1 MGKSGGERDPG
12 ERLPRRIPA
21 QVASAS
27 GEVVEKARWSLVCR
41 VLRHLCR
48 LRGHGRPRLP
58 QPPRPCSVQGHEQ
71 PGGEE
76 EDLGLLPLGQGQLSE
91 DECFARYSCLE
102 GKETCFWR
110 ILRMSIVH
118 RHLLSPSCNENGTI
132 FGRVFQPN
140 RNMNVFMRQSK

>member
-58 QPPRPCSVQGHEQ
+58 QPPQPCSVQGHEQ
-71 PGGEE
+71 PDGEE
-76 EDLGLLPLGQGQLSE
+76 KDPGLLPLGQGQLSE
-91 DECFARYSCLE
+91 DECFARCSCVE

-110 ILRMSIVH
+110 ILRMS
-118 RHLLSPSCNENGTI
+118 TDI
-132 FGRVFQPN
+132 FRALCALKMARSLAVFQPN
-140 RNMNVFMRQSK
+140 RNINCFFFFYE